1 MADAV
6 EPQSAVLSVDRC
18 ASNIVRSS
26 PSGAVSSPSGSVPT
40 SAGAVACVIAC
51 AVVGGGMGA
60 VVGGRLG
67 AVVGGGLGGTSVDH
81 ASRCKGACLAP
92 RVSK

>member
-1 MADAV
+1 MAEAV

-26 PSGAVSSPSGSVPT
+26 PSGSVPSSACAVACA
-40 SAGAVACVIAC
+40 SAGAVV
-51 AVVGGGMGA
+51 GA
-60 VVGGRLG
+60 VVGS
-67 AVVGGGLGGTSVDH
+67 GLGGTSVDH

-92 RVSK
+92 RFSK